1 MFVYGLW
8 TPGFGG
14 SCDIHNME
22 MAHLR
27 RQPSLPRLAG
37 ARDRCS
43 FPGLCS
49 NPHVSVT
56 TVAAPWRVFGVLMA
70 NASWCHILRGA

>member
-14 SCDIHNME
+14 SWDIHNME

-37 ARDRCS
+37 GWKRGS
-43 FPGLCS
+43 FPGLCGS
-49 NPHVSVT
+49 SHVFYTAIS
-56 TVAAPWRVFGVLMA
+56 AHWRIFGDLGTDTICIYV
-70 NASWCHILRGA
+70 LRGT